1 MSTPPPTPAET
12 APEIGSQPTQTP
24 ALRTALAAGLQLPAT
39 ASTGRWRAAF
49 ATVPRHVFAP
59 RFTVHDPVTGQFTEH
74 DTADPDP
81 TRRRAA
87 LTAAYTDD
95 TLITRW
101 AEGIPVSSSTEPS
114 LMAQMLN
121 ALDAD
126 PGHRVLEI
134 GTGTGYNAALLC
146 EVLGDEHVTTID
158 VESDLTIPAQE
169 RLAAAGYHPAV
180 LCRDGALGAPARAP
194 FDRIIATCGMD
205 RVPTDWINQLAPAG
219 AILAN
224 VSKGIVLLRDAG
236 EEQGERLV
244 SGRFL
249 SGAGFM
255 PLRSDLQHYTPRAPV
270 ADVLEATGG
279 HGTTANAT
287 GTVID
292 RPQLNDE
299 FALAA
304 FFANL
309 VADRSQLVYTH
320 ADADTAR
327 TVTSY
332 RWLHPATGSW
342 ARVDLPN
349 TAEERHATL
358 YQGGSRRLWDEL
370 TPVLHAWQAAD
381 RAELTRWG
389 MTVTSAG
396 HHRLWLDQSATT
408 VAYLR

>member
-1 MSTPPPTPAET
+1 
-12 APEIGSQPTQTP
+12 
-24 ALRTALAAGLQLPAT
+24 
-39 ASTGRWRAAF
+39 
-49 ATVPRHVFAP
+49 
-59 RFTVHDPVTGQFTEH
+59 
-74 DTADPDP
+74 
-81 TRRRAA
+81 
-87 LTAAYTDD
+87 
-95 TLITRW
+95 ITRW
-101 AEGIPVSSSTEPS
+101 AEGVPVSSSTEPS

-219 AILAN
+219 AILTN

-255 PLRSDLQHYTPRAPV
+255 PLRSDLQHYTPRTPV
-270 ADVLEATGG
+270 TGVLEATGG
-279 HGTTANAT
+279 HGTTTNAT

-292 RPQLNDE
+292 HPQLDDE

-304 FFANL
+304 FFTSL

-320 ADADTAR
+320 ADADAGKS
-327 TVTSY
+327 VTSY

-342 ARVDLPN
+342 ARVDLPD
-349 TAEERHATL
+349 TTEEQHAIL
-358 YQGGSRRLWDEL
+358 HQGGSRRLWDEL
-370 TPVLHAWQAAD
+370 APVLHAWRAAD
-381 RAELTRWG
+381 RADLTRWG
-389 MTVTSAG
+389 LTVTSAG
-396 HHRLWLDQSATT
+396 HHRLWLDQPTQT
-408 VAYLR
+408 IFHLR